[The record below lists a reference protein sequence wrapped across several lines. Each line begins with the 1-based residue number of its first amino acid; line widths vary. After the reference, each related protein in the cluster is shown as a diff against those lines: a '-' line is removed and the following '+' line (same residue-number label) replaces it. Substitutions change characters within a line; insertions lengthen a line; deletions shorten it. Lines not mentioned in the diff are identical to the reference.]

1 MATMPNATLTVK
13 QSTTL
18 KAFFAGHL
26 ILTLCLIALVAL
38 GWRAYRQE
46 RADLVNV
53 EATVNTQQ
61 AVVNQQ
67 AQSLKQTEQRITD
80 RNAALT
86 KALSSLEKLK
96 AAAPATPVETA
107 AQIAQYL
114 KLPSAPE
121 APPALSAATQP
132 ANSAGAALNLAPA
145 QPFGRAEAAPR
156 PYLTFT
162 PFGRAEAAPRPYL
175 TFTPAQAE
183 DLRKAA
189 LGCAEDSARLT
200 ACQQDQADAATKE
213 QAYRAQLKA
222 LTTER
227 DTAIKAVK
235 GGSFFMRLKREAK
248 DVGIGVAVGVA
259 IGYAAH
265 R

>member
-1 MATMPNATLTVK
+1 MPNATLTVK

-162 PFGRAEAAPRPYL
+162 P
-175 TFTPAQAE
+175 AQAE